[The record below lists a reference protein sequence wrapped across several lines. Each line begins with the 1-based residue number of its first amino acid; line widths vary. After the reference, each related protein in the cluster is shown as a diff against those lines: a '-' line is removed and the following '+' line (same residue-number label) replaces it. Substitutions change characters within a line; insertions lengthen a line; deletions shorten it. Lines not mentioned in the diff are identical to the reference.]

1 MELMNIDAKVV
12 RYVDN
17 ETKKSTQMD
26 YDAVK
31 KIAEQKELDVILLS
45 NSSDIPVV
53 TIGDYNKIIFD
64 KKKKEKENLKKQ
76 KENIQS
82 LKEIRMSHN
91 IADNDL
97 KIKAKNIDKFLRNG
111 DKVLI
116 TVRYKGRAAKFM
128 DGSQNI
134 INKLLEYCTESYTVS
149 SKLSIDN
156 NSAALT
162 ISPIKSK

>member
-31 KIAEQKELDVILLS
+31 KIAEQKE
-45 NSSDIPVV
+45 
-53 TIGDYNKIIFD
+53 
-64 KKKKEKENLKKQ
+64 
-76 KENIQS
+76 NIQS
-82 LKEIRMSHN
+82 LKEVRMSHN

-149 SKLSIDN
+149 SKLSTDN
-156 NSAALT
+156 NSVTLT

>member
-1 MELMNIDAKVV
+1 MKVQNI
-12 RYVDN
+12 
-17 ETKKSTQMD
+17 
-26 YDAVK
+26 
-31 KIAEQKELDVILLS
+31 
-45 NSSDIPVV
+45 
-53 TIGDYNKIIFD
+53 
-64 KKKKEKENLKKQ
+64 
-76 KENIQS
+76 
-82 LKEIRMSHN
+82 
-91 IADNDL
+91 
-97 KIKAKNIDKFLRNG
+97 KNIDKFLRNG